1 MSNVVMLI
9 SYKLAKGSSTSDFL
23 LASEKVQ
30 SEFLSKQKGYISWKV
45 LADGDT
51 WADLLTWET
60 MTDAQNAMAASE
72 TNAANQAFFAFLD
85 QESVNIQLF
94 SVEKSY

>member
-1 MSNVVMLI
+1 MSDVVMLI
-9 SYKLAKGSSTSDFL
+9 SYKLAKGASTSDFL

-45 LADGDT
+45 LVDGDT

-60 MTDAQNAMAASE
+60 MTDAQSAMAASE
-72 TNAANQAFFAFLD
+72 TNAANQAFFAFLN
-85 QESVNIQLF
+85 QESVNVQLF